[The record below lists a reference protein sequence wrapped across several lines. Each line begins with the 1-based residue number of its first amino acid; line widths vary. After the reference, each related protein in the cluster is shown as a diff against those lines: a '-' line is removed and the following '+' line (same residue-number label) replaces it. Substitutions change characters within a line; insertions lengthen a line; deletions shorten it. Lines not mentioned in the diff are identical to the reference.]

1 MRSDEGPRRIILA
14 ATIGPGFEEYDLRAL
29 FYGKELRIM
38 LFNLREA
45 GLIPEGGTFV
55 IFYIGIVVPW
65 RIK

>member
-14 ATIGPGFEEYDLRAL
+14 STIGRGFEEYDLRAL

-45 GLIPEGGTFV
+45 GLIPEGGAFV